1 MSNLEKGYS
10 LIPSFTQQLVI
21 EHALLG
27 GRGSY
32 SYIIRVQ
39 TLALPSPSSVA
50 FSKGLTAL
58 CLSCSTHKIV
68 IMKAHKLKE
77 MSRLNGHKELGQHV
91 AHNKHLTR
99 AQPARRKNCALASF
113 IILSRHLGSLP
124 RETQLVFGA

>member
-1 MSNLEKGYS
+1 MLTCWAESQLRQGQTSRMSNLEKGYS

-32 SYIIRVQ
+32 NYIIRVQ

-58 CLSCSTHKIV
+58 CFSSPPIK
-68 IMKAHKLKE
+68 
-77 MSRLNGHKELGQHV
+77 
-91 AHNKHLTR
+91 
-99 AQPARRKNCALASF
+99 
-113 IILSRHLGSLP
+113 
-124 RETQLVFGA
+124 